1 MPAHRSAKSWSQPR
15 AFREL
20 SGYLACSVLAL
31 LLDTAVYA
39 GTLAL
44 GLPLTVAAALGFI
57 AGVSCAYVCSVRFVF
72 RVRLVQDR
80 SSEFAAFV
88 AVGLA
93 GLMLTE
99 ALLWLFVH
107 RLHLAP
113 VTAKLITAS
122 LVFFF
127 NFGVRKALLFN
138 PGHRSLS
145 VDSRLEPIR

>member
-1 MPAHRSAKSWSQPR
+1 MQARVA
-15 AFREL
+15 REL
-20 SGYLACSVLAL
+20 AGYLGCSVLAL

-39 GTLAL
+39 GALAL
-44 GLPLTVAAALGFI
+44 GWPLALAAALGFI
-57 AGVSCAYVCSVRFVF
+57 AGVSCAYLCSVKLVF
-72 RVRLVQDR
+72 QVRRLQDR

-88 AVGLA
+88 AIGLA

-99 ALLWLFVH
+99 ALLWLLVQ
-107 RLHLAP
+107 RLHVAP

-138 PGHRSLS
+138 PARRRPAT
-145 VDSRLEPIR
+145 DSRLEPIL

>member
-1 MPAHRSAKSWSQPR
+1 MQPR
-15 AFREL
+15 AVREL

-39 GTLAL
+39 GALAL
-44 GLPLTVAAALGFI
+44 GLPLAWAAACGFT
-57 AGVSCAYVCSVRFVF
+57 AGVSCAYLCSVKFVF
-72 RVRLVQDR
+72 QVRRLQDR

-88 AVGLA
+88 AIGLA

-99 ALLWLFVH
+99 ALLWVLVL

-113 VTAKLITAS
+113 VTAKLITAG

-138 PGHRSLS
+138 PAHRRPAA
-145 VDSRLEPIR
+145 DSRLEPIL